1 MAFLQSF
8 VSQQLPIVFIF
19 KTSGYNVNPT
29 DCVSG
34 QTDLW
39 LKEISNNCTNICF
52 PPVTAINSSI
62 PKCKIEEESNCAKN
76 IILRRKYDNNFLKKC
91 ETSCK
96 TTQYTVT
103 NQYFWNYN
111 TTGNEPDQ
119 ESKNWFWLW
128 YMLSNDLGCNSQ
140 WIPEYLNKIWMKKDL
155 RKLFIDRWRC
165 NRYNSEIVLVTSIYD

>member
-1 MAFLQSF
+1 MSI
-8 VSQQLPIVFIF
+8 QQIVYPVKQIF
-19 KTSGYNVNPT
+19 DSRKYQIIV
-29 DCVSG
+29 
-34 QTDLW
+34 Q
-39 LKEISNNCTNICF
+39 ICF

-62 PKCKIEEESNCAKN
+62 PKCKIEEESKCAKN

-128 YMLSNDLGCNSQ
+128 YMLSNDLGCHSQ
-140 WIPEYLNKIWMKKDL
+140 
-155 RKLFIDRWRC
+155 
-165 NRYNSEIVLVTSIYD
+165 